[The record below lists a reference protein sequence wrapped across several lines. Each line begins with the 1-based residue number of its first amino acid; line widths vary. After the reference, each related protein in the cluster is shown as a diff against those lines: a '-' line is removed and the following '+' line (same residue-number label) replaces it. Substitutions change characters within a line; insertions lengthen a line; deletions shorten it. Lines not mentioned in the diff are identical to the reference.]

1 VSPLEE
7 YRARIEERRRAS
19 QSLERL
25 SRRIGNA
32 RLAAGL
38 AAVALAFLVFGEVW
52 ISVWWLL
59 IPVAA
64 FGALVVRHAR
74 VAERLE
80 RSQRAI
86 QFYERGVARLEDRW
100 RGDWGGEAG
109 ERFRNPGH
117 VYAEDLDLFGKSS
130 LFPLLSTARTRAG
143 EDFLAKWLLAPADQ
157 DDVAARH
164 AAVQELG
171 GMLDLREDLAVL
183 GATVRSGLDP
193 DASARWGEAPEV
205 RFPAGARFIALAF
218 GAAIL
223 ISFAL
228 YMAGVTTRTPFLAI
242 LFLEMGYAFFLNAQ
256 TSRVTQAVESPSH
269 DLVLL
274 AELLQRLEQ
283 ETFHAPLLKQLHARL
298 TAGSEP
304 NASSPNASSPNA
316 SSPNA
321 SSKIAHLGRLGER
334 LDWAENKVFGPVA
347 FALLWTAQVAMAIE
361 RWRRASG
368 RHIRE
373 WIDVVGEFEA
383 LCSLAGYAYE
393 HPTDVFPELADAA
406 GGCFE
411 AQALGH
417 PLMKEA
423 HSIRNDVHLGEE
435 TRLWI
440 VSGSNM
446 SGKST
451 LLRTIGI
458 NTVLAWAGAPVRAR
472 RLRISPLSLGAS
484 IRVQDSLEDGRS
496 RFYAEITRLREI
508 VALTKGPRTVLFL
521 LDELLSGTNSHDR
534 QIGAAAIVH
543 ALIDRGALG
552 LITTHDLALAHIADN
567 LSGRAVN
574 IHFADTLQ
582 NGELHFDYR
591 LQPGVVERSNALD
604 LMRSVG
610 LEV

>member
-7 YRARIEERRRAS
+7 YRARIEDRRRAS
-19 QSLERL
+19 QTLERL

-38 AAVALAFLVFGEVW
+38 AAAALAFLVFGEVW

-59 IPVAA
+59 LPVAA

-100 RGDWGGEAG
+100 RSTEGWGETG

-117 VYAEDLDLFGKSS
+117 VYSEDLDLFGKSS
-130 LFPLLSTARTRAG
+130 LFQLLSTARTRAG
-143 EDFLAKWLLAPADQ
+143 EDFLAKWLLAPASPDE
-157 DDVAARH
+157 VAARH

-171 GMLDLREDLAVL
+171 GMLGLREDLAVL

-193 DASARWGEAPEV
+193 DASARWGEGPEV

-228 YMAGVTTRTPFLAI
+228 YMAGVTTRTPFLAV
-242 LFLEMGYAFFLNAQ
+242 LLLEMGYAFFLNAQ

-274 AELLQRLEQ
+274 AQLLQRLEQ
-283 ETFHAPLLKQLHARL
+283 QTFRAPLLQQLAARL
-298 TAGSEP
+298 KAGNEP
-304 NASSPNASSPNA
+304 NASSQYSSI
-316 SSPNA
+316 
-321 SSKIAHLGRLGER
+321 KIAHLGRLGER

-373 WIDVVGEFEA
+373 WIDLVGEFEA

-393 HPTDVFPELADAA
+393 HPADVFPELADAA

-423 HSIRNDVHLGEE
+423 HSIRNDVRLGGE

-472 RLRISPLSLGAS
+472 RLRISPLTLGAS

-543 ALIDRGALG
+543 ALIDRGAMG

-574 IHFADTLQ
+574 VHFADTLE

>member
-7 YRARIEERRRAS
+7 YRARIEDRRRAS

-100 RGDWGGEAG
+100 RGTGEMAGAGETG
-109 ERFRNPGH
+109 ERFRDPGH

-130 LFPLLSTARTRAG
+130 LFQLLSTARTRAG
-143 EDFLAKWLLAPADQ
+143 EDFLAKWLLAPASHDE
-157 DDVAARH
+157 VAARH
-164 AAVQELG
+164 AAVRELG

-205 RFPAGARFIALAF
+205 RFPAGARSIALAF

-228 YMAGVTTRTPFLAI
+228 YMAGVTTRTPFLAV
-242 LFLEMGYAFFLNAQ
+242 LFLEMGYAFFLNAE

-274 AELLQRLEQ
+274 AELLRRLEQ
-283 ETFHAPLLKQLHARL
+283 ETFRAPLLRQLNARL
-298 TAGSEP
+298 KTGSEP
-304 NASSPNASSPNA
+304 NASSQYSSI
-316 SSPNA
+316 
-321 SSKIAHLGRLGER
+321 KIAHLGRLGER

-361 RWRRASG
+361 RWRRTSG

-373 WIDVVGEFEA
+373 WIDVAGEFEA
-383 LCSLAGYAYE
+383 LCSLASYAYE
-393 HPTDVFPELADAA
+393 HPADVFPELADTV

-411 AQALGH
+411 AEALGH

-423 HSIRNDVHLGEE
+423 HSIRNDVHLGGE

-472 RLRISPLSLGAS
+472 RLRISPLTLGAS

-574 IHFADTLQ
+574 VHFADTLE